1 MRLSSYNSTS
11 TPAVILEDVPGNG
24 GGVSPYSNG
33 KNEGLSMK
41 GVIRTR
47 EKCAYCGG
55 KFEEGWIGRERDLV
69 CSCGRTPR
77 TYYVYLYWNGD
88 HKIVNDKQGNQLKS
102 YFQANR
108 LLERIRS
115 EIDSKT
121 FDITEYKQKTRKQ
134 FSPHKLILKWYR
146 LKHKKGL
153 APTTLKDY
161 RGYIR
166 NYFSPSCQKQKIEDC
181 REIRTIN
188 ITEFFTSLPNRL
200 SLKTKKNIMVAL
212 KNFTD
217 WLQDQEI
224 LERNPTYEKFD
235 VPEPKK
241 KWSKKSVA
249 LQALQFVPEH
259 DRPIIHFMLY
269 HPVRSGEACALK
281 VKDFNADEGY
291 IHIQRAISLGEERHR
306 KNRKSYLC
314 AISEQFDVQ
323 KIIKL
328 KFPEQF
334 VFVNSLGNHYTS
346 NHLKKIWKKACEK
359 AGIEYI
365 PLKYSSRTTIATEAI
380 NRGVPIEHV
389 AGALGNS
396 VAVANKH
403 YAHLQ
408 WKATKGV
415 VDGK

>member
-1 MRLSSYNSTS
+1 
-11 TPAVILEDVPGNG
+11 
-24 GGVSPYSNG
+24 
-33 KNEGLSMK
+33 MK

-121 FDITEYKQKTRKQ
+121 FDITEYKQATKKQ
-134 FSPHKLILKWYR
+134 FNARKLIRKWY
-146 LKHKKGL
+146 KGKVKKGL

-166 NYFSPSCQKQKIEDC
+166 RYFSPSCQKQNIEDC
-181 REIRTIN
+181 REIRTYH
-188 ITEFFTSLPNRL
+188 ITNFFDSMPSSI

-217 WLQDQEI
+217 WLTVQGILGREI
-224 LERNPTYEKFD
+224 VLTYPEFY

-241 KWSKKSVA
+241 IWTKQSKA
-249 LQALQFVPEH
+249 LQILQYVPVH
-259 DRPIIHFMLY
+259 DQQIILFLLR
-269 HPVRSGEACALK
+269 HPLRSGEACVLLRE
-281 VKDFNADEGY
+281 DFNIEEGFVR
-291 IHIQRAISLGEERHR
+291 IDKALSGKMIRHR
-306 KNRKSYLC
+306 KNRKSYIC
-314 AISEQFDVQ
+314 AISENYDTSFL
-323 KIIKL
+323 KT
-328 KFPEQF
+328 KFPKALAF
-334 VFVNSLGNHYTS
+334 INSLGNMYKS
-346 NHLKKIWKKACEK
+346 NHLTKIWRKASEL
-359 AGIEYI
+359 AVLATGDESFAYI

-380 NRGVPIEHV
+380 NRGESIPSV
-389 AGALGNS
+389 AGALGDS
-396 VAVANKH
+396 EEVTRKH